1 MYGGIGYKMKN
12 MKYILGLMI
21 AMPFCAW
28 AADANASDVGATKVP
43 FGRIYD
49 AVKSFTDLYET
60 NFVKLL
66 DNKPTYTLGDVAQA
80 CVNFIKY
87 SNGRVTV
94 ETCQKFMRE
103 IIGTDSEKQSS
114 NMENA
119 VAKIDDNAFYAI
131 VEGPTT
137 IKFTINAQGE
147 FEVDCGVVG
156 AQDGK
161 GTITH
166 ETVMQSDG
174 ACHYENAGKYTMKI
188 SGRATG
194 YDDGESDPVISF
206 EKNSGLV
213 GIGGSLGAV
222 FPTLDEGKE
231 KGQQP
236 RFLNTFYGCENL
248 GGNIPENLFKG
259 IKGTPVT
266 RMFAAT
272 FSGCSQLKGP
282 VPKGLFGELE
292 KTDDKGVFEGMF
304 DSCNA
309 LTGAGEVISN
319 MLAAAADDDSED
331 IEDASDTADKIFVTT
346 TKGAP
351 SMTIYIN
358 AAGEFSVDCGD
369 GKGVESY
376 RFNNPFGNQVQC
388 SYPMGKGYEDKQYT
402 ITIAGNATGYGIYE
416 KKPTISFVLPDQVES
431 ITGDL
436 YDVFPTIQIEGYDYS
451 PFLDN
456 IKDLYTE

>member
-1 MYGGIGYKMKN
+1 MKN

-28 AADANASDVGATKVP
+28 AEEEPKTNIGKMEVP
-43 FGRIYD
+43 FGQIYD
-49 AVKSFTDLYET
+49 AVTSFPDLYET

-66 DNKPTYTLGDVAQA
+66 ADKTTYTLGDVAQA
-80 CVNFIKY
+80 CVNFTKY
-87 SNGRVTV
+87 SSGRVTV

-222 FPTLDEGKE
+222 FPTLYDKEGKE
-231 KGQQP
+231 HQP

-272 FSGCSQLKGP
+272 FSGCKKLDGEIP
-282 VPKGLFGELE
+282 LGLFGELSGAPAE
-292 KTDDKGVFEGMF
+292 EMFAFTFNGCKNLKGEIPSGLFGELSGEPAQGMF
-304 DSCNA
+304 SYTFKDCTNLSGPLA
-309 LTGAGEVISN
+309 QSGEQFLHEIWP
-319 MLAAAADDDSED
+319 
-331 IEDASDTADKIFVTT
+331 DASMAHIDGMYIGC
-346 TKGAP
+346 TKLEGWSDIPGAW
-351 SMTIYIN
+351 
-358 AAGEFSVDCGD
+358 
-369 GKGVESY
+369 
-376 RFNNPFGNQVQC
+376 R
-388 SYPMGKGYEDKQYT
+388 
-402 ITIAGNATGYGIYE
+402 
-416 KKPTISFVLPDQVES
+416 
-431 ITGDL
+431 
-436 YDVFPTIQIEGYDYS
+436 
-451 PFLDN
+451 
-456 IKDLYTE
+456 